1 MVKNL
6 INLFFPKICSG
17 CRNSLGDFEHIICTS
32 CRHELPVTNF
42 HSQDD
47 NPLERIFY
55 GRIKLNRATALFYFT
70 KKGIVQEL
78 LHNLKYRGHENIGAF
93 LGKWLAHELVSSGN
107 YNEIDLV
114 IPVPLHKKKLRKR
127 GYNQVT
133 LFAKEIASA
142 LNASYMDDVLIKTT
156 QTETQVFK
164 KRLAR
169 WQQRDEVFQLKNPV
183 KIEGKN
189 ILIIDDIVTTGS
201 TIEACGNVLKQA
213 NIKSLSLA
221 CMAITA

>member
-17 CRNSLGDFEHIICTS
+17 CRNSLGDFEHVICTS

-42 HSQDD
+42 HLQDD

-78 LHNLKYRGHENIGAF
+78 LHNLKYRGHENIGEF
-93 LGKWLAHELVSSGN
+93 LGKWLAHELISSGN
-107 YNEIDLV
+107 FKEVDIV

-133 LFAKEIASA
+133 LFAKEIATA
-142 LNASYMDDVLIKTT
+142 LNASYIDNVLIKTSH
-156 QTETQVFK
+156 TETQVFK

-169 WQQRDEVFQLKNPV
+169 WQQRDEVFQLINAT

-189 ILIIDDIVTTGS
+189 ILIVDDIVTTGS

-221 CMAITA
+221 SMAITA